1 MRRKDFSELKKKKT
15 PKQIIHLH
23 ANNMITL
30 TNKQLDEL
38 IEKRLL

>member
-1 MRRKDFSELKKKKT
+1 MRRTDFNKLKKTKT

-30 TNKQLDEL
+30 TNKQLDKL
-38 IEKRLL
+38 IEKR